1 MSVIFIF
8 VIGFMIVIVV
18 ATINMV
24 IIIINAVYNVIRMSI
39 IIIPVNKNRIYST
52 YPIFISIFQT
62 IVLNGILKTVA
73 TPVSIS
79 SY

>member
-8 VIGFMIVIVV
+8 VIGFMIVIVI